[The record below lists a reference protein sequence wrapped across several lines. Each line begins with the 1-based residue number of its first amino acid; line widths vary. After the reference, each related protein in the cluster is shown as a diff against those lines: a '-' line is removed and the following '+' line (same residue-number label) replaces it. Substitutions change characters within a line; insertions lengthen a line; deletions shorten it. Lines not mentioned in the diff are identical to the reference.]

1 MTDKIYA
8 FSNGTQYTS
17 WMDRNCISCQK
28 WCYESTARSKCDI
41 DKALADAYCSDGSI
55 AESIAHRMGW
65 FDHRGH
71 YTWTCPEKKEGEPIK

>member
-17 WMDRNCISCQK
+17 WMDRNCVSCQK
-28 WCYESTARSKCDI
+28 WCYESAARSKCDI

-55 AESIAHRMGW
+55 SKEIAHRMGRLDNDGKFW
-65 FDHRGH
+65 WH
-71 YTWTCPEKKEGEPIK
+71 CPERIEGDPIE